1 MGQVVYADLLFFIN
15 FSMDFLCF
23 YISSRLL
30 HERIKPLRTVMG
42 AAVGAL
48 YAVLAVLR
56 QESGVL
62 ALAADLLICV
72 LMCAIAFWPG
82 RCSWGRF
89 LRFVILYVVVSMLM
103 GGVMTALFSLLNR
116 LSLPFEENGTEDDVS
131 VWAFGLLAALSG
143 ALTLFSGRL
152 WRRESVRRTARLDIV
167 YRRREV
173 HLRAMVDSGN
183 LLRDP
188 LAGQC
193 VVVVDAKAAEALFDD
208 GLLPLLLSGEIT
220 RYTDPQRLKGL
231 RFISAD
237 SATGKRLMCALSPDK
252 MTLWDGNGHSREV
265 KALFAPASGLS
276 EGADGYEALIPSELM
291 I

>member
-23 YISSRLL
+23 YISARLL
-30 HERIKPLRTVMG
+30 HERIKPLRTVLG
-42 AAVGAL
+42 AAMGAL
-48 YAVLAVLR
+48 YAVLAVLW
-56 QESGVL
+56 QGSGVL
-62 ALAADLLICV
+62 ALAADLLVCV
-72 LMCAIAFWPG
+72 LMCAIAFLPR
-82 RCSWGRF
+82 RCPWGRF
-89 LRFVILYVVVSMLM
+89 FRFAILYVVVSMLM
-103 GGVMTALFSLLNR
+103 GGVMTALFSLMNR
-116 LSLPFEENGTEDDVS
+116 LSLPPEGIGAEDDVS
-131 VWAFGLLAALSG
+131 VWVFGLLAALSG

-152 WRRESVRRTARLDIV
+152 WRRESARQTARLDIV
-167 YRRREV
+167 YRDREV
-173 HLRAMVDSGN
+173 RLRAMVDSGN

-193 VVVVDAKAAEALFDD
+193 VVVVDAKAAKDLFDE

-220 RYTDPQRLKGL
+220 RCTDPRRLKGL

-237 SATGKRLMCALSPDK
+237 SATGRRMMCALSPDK
-252 MTLWDGNGHSREV
+252 MTLWDGDGHPREV
-265 KALFAPASGLS
+265 KALFTPASGLS